1 MQKWDI
7 VEGASGWLRCK
18 ALRLRMKEVYY
29 STRPS
34 LKLIATQQIGYYDT
48 PPIKPGADSIA
59 ARWPL

>member
-29 STRPS
+29 KYT
-34 LKLIATQQIGYYDT
+34 T
-48 PPIKPGADSIA
+48 KPEVDSIA
-59 ARWPL
+59 AH